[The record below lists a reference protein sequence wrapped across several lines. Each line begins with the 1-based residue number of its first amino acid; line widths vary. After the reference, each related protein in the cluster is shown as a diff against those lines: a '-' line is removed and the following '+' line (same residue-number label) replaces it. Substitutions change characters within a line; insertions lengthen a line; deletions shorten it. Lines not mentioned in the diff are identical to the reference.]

1 MSKPYRRFEVLLP
14 LRFNQ
19 GEPVPEALIVDTLLE
34 LEERFGAVS
43 ADTSPIRGHWQYH
56 DQRFRDELMRVF
68 VDIPNLP
75 EHMQF
80 FLEFKERLKR
90 PVSATRHLDDD
101 VPPGRFVTTWS

>member
-19 GEPVPEALIVDTLLE
+19 GEPVPEGLVADTLLE

-43 ADTSPIRGHWQYH
+43 AETSPIRGHWHHGEQL
-56 DQRFRDELMRVF
+56 FRDELVRVF
-68 VDIPNLP
+68 VDVPDLP

-80 FLEFKERLKR
+80 FLEYKERLK
-90 PVSATRHLDDD
+90 S
-101 VPPGRFVTTWS
+101 RFQQIDIWMTTYLLEVL